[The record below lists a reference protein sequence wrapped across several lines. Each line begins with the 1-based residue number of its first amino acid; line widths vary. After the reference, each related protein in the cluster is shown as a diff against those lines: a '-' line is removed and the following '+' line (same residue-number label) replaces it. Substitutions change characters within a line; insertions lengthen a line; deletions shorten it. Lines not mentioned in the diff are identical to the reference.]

1 MKQWMILGL
10 LLLSGS
16 LVAQDKTTIRKQQYN
31 IASDGLAIKGFDPVA
46 YFTEQK
52 AVKGK
57 TAFAVSQQGVLYHF
71 ATAANKE
78 LFKKNPAAYEPQYGG
93 WCAFAMG
100 DNGEKVQVDPETFK
114 ILNGKLYLFYN
125 RLFTN
130 TLTNWNKDEKAL
142 NSKADQNWKK
152 YYL

>member
-57 TAFAVSQQGVLYHF
+57 TAFAVSHQGVLYHF

-130 TLTNWNKDEKAL
+130 TLTNWNKDEKVL